1 MGKKVLFNYLFVLA
15 RNGDDPK
22 NASISRNGLTVE
34 IKCDPEEQ
42 RASCILVFRAYG
54 NSTLNCVETFPDT
67 VILDPNR
74 NYTFAL
80 FKRQNN
86 ITEERPFFTKFVQG
100 KEDTRPPPSLPGKHF
115 S

>member
-1 MGKKVLFNYLFVLA
+1 MVFNYLFVLA

-22 NASISRNGLTVE
+22 NASISRNGSTVE
-34 IKCDPEEQ
+34 IKCNPEEQ

-54 NSTLNCVETFPDT
+54 NSTLNCVETFPAT
-67 VILDPNR
+67 VILDSNR

-80 FKRQNN
+80 FKRLNN
-86 ITEERPFFTKFVQG
+86 TEERPFFTKFVQG
-100 KEDTRPPPSLPGKHF
+100 KEDTRPQPSLPSLPGKHF